1 MNNVRADESR
11 SCARCGTEIADGL
24 KSCPSCHQ
32 LVHAS
37 ELKQLAEEAE
47 RQQAS
52 GHMVEALA
60 AWRQALD
67 LLPIGT
73 RQHEVIQ
80 AKVSELSTAIDRGTT
95 VTTANRAARGFHPKP
110 PPRALAKGAA
120 GLGGIG
126 LVLWKF
132 KFLAA
137 MMLGKVKLLLLGLT
151 KMKTLLSML
160 LAFGVYWEVWGWP
173 FALGVVLAIYVHE
186 MGHVAALWRFGFK
199 ASAPV
204 FIPGIG
210 AFVRLQQRPANAR
223 ENSRIGLAGP
233 IWGLA
238 ATIAFYLAHLAT
250 GRNILAAIAQFSAWV
265 NLFNLIPIW
274 QLDGG
279 RGFSSLSRNERWLG
293 VLAIGLMYFLTG
305 ESLLILLLICA
316 VMQAL
321 GGGAAETDPVGLAQY
336 ACLVVALSTLCLIH
350 VPERPHERPRG
361 VLARLP
367 IPQPETARA

>member
-1 MNNVRADESR
+1 MNDSQVAEFR
-11 SCARCGTEIADGL
+11 SCTCCGTEIAGGF
-24 KSCPSCHQ
+24 KSCPNCHQ

-47 RQQAS
+47 RQQS
-52 GHMVEALA
+52 NGRLVEALA
-60 AWRQALD
+60 AWRRALE
-67 LLPIGT
+67 LLPLGT
-73 RQHEVIQ
+73 RQYEVIQ
-80 AKVSELSTAIDRGTT
+80 ARVSDLSNAIDRGAM
-95 VTTANRAARGFHPKP
+95 VETAAADEDSGAKRDRSGS
-110 PPRALAKGAA
+110 LAKGAA

-137 MMLGKVKLLLLGLT
+137 MVLGKAKLLLLGLT

-210 AFVRLQQRPANAR
+210 AFVRMQQRPANAR

-233 IWGLA
+233 IWGLG
-238 ATIAFYLAHLAT
+238 ATIAFYLAHVAM
-250 GRNILAAIAQFSAWV
+250 GWNILAAIAQFSAWV

-279 RGFSSLSRNERWLG
+279 RGFSSLSRNERWLA
-293 VLAIGLMYFLTG
+293 VLAIGLMFFLTG
-305 ESLLILLLICA
+305 ESLLILLLVCA

-321 GGGAAETDPVGLAQY
+321 AGGANEPDPVGLAQY

-350 VPERPHERPRG
+350 VPERPLERPHG
-361 VLARLP
+361 AIAQLQLMK
-367 IPQPETARA
+367 PEVA

>member
-1 MNNVRADESR
+1 MNETRAAASTFCT
-11 SCARCGTEIADGL
+11 SCGIEIAASL
-24 KSCPSCHQ
+24 KSCPNCHQ

-47 RQQAS
+47 RQQHGNHWA
-52 GHMVEALA
+52 EALA
-60 AWRQALD
+60 AWRRALD
-67 LLPIGT
+67 LLPVGT
-73 RQHEVIQ
+73 RQYEVIR
-80 AKVSELSTAIDRGTT
+80 ARVSELSSVIDRGGT
-95 VTTANRAARGFHPKP
+95 VATSSREAPSGENQERGGS
-110 PPRALAKGAA
+110 LAKGAA
-120 GLGGIG
+120 GVGGIG

-132 KFLAA
+132 KFLVA
-137 MMLGKVKLLLLGLT
+137 MVLGKAKLLLLGLT

-210 AFVRLQQRPANAR
+210 AFVRMQQRPANAR

-233 IWGLA
+233 IWGLG
-238 ATIAFYLAHLAT
+238 ATIAFYLAHIAM
-250 GRNILAAIAQFSAWV
+250 GWNILAAIAQFSAWV

-279 RGFSSLSRNERWLG
+279 RGFSSLSRNERWLA
-293 VLAIGLMYFLTG
+293 VLAIGSMFFLTG

-321 GGGAAETDPVGLAQY
+321 AGGADEPDPVGLAQFS
-336 ACLVVALSTLCLIH
+336 CLVVALSTLCLIH
-350 VPERPHERPRG
+350 VPERPLERPHG
-361 VLARLP
+361 VVAHLP
-367 IPQPETARA
+367 MPHPANA

>member
-1 MNNVRADESR
+1 MNETQVAESPR
-11 SCARCGTEIADGL
+11 CGSCGTEIAAGL
-24 KSCPSCHQ
+24 KSCPNCHQ
-32 LVHAS
+32 LVHAA

-47 RQQAS
+47 REQAS
-52 GHMVEALA
+52 GHLVQALA
-60 AWRQALD
+60 AWRQALE

-73 RQHEVIQ
+73 RQYEIIQ
-80 AKVSELSTAIDRGTT
+80 AKASDLSTAIDRGSSDS
-95 VTTANRAARGFHPKP
+95 KP
-110 PPRALAKGAA
+110 TEDERSGENHEQGVSLAKGAA

-137 MMLGKVKLLLLGLT
+137 MVLGKAKLLLLGLT
-151 KMKTLLSML
+151 KMKTFLSML

-186 MGHVAALWRFGFK
+186 MGHVAALCRFGFK

-210 AFVRLQQRPANAR
+210 AFVRLQQRPANAQ

-233 IWGLA
+233 IWGLG
-238 ATIAFYLAHLAT
+238 ATIAFYLAHLGT
-250 GRNILAAIAQFSAWV
+250 GWNILAAIAQFSAWV

-279 RGFSSLSRNERWLG
+279 RGFSSLSRNERWLA
-293 VLAIGLMYFLTG
+293 VLAIALTFFLTG

-316 VMQAL
+316 VMQAFS
-321 GGGAAETDPVGLAQY
+321 GGAEESDPVGLAQY
-336 ACLVVALSTLCLIH
+336 ACLVVALSALCLIH
-350 VPERPHERPRG
+350 VPERQLERRHG
-361 VLARLP
+361 AIAYLHLVQAG
-367 IPQPETARA
+367 TA

>member
-1 MNNVRADESR
+1 MNDTQVGETHFCTS
-11 SCARCGTEIADGL
+11 CGTELATGL
-24 KSCPSCHQ
+24 KSCPNCHQ
-32 LVHAS
+32 LLHAA
-37 ELKQLAEEAE
+37 ELRRLAEEAE
-47 RQQAS
+47 REQAS
-52 GHMVEALA
+52 GHLVEALT
-60 AWRQALD
+60 AWRQALE

-73 RQHEVIQ
+73 RQYEIIQ
-80 AKVSELSTAIDRGTT
+80 ARVSELSAAVDRGGTLTT
-95 VTTANRAARGFHPKP
+95 SPPEEDLDEKGENRGSF
-110 PPRALAKGAA
+110 AKGAA

-137 MMLGKVKLLLLGLT
+137 MVLGKAKLLLLGLT

-186 MGHVAALWRFGFK
+186 MGHVAALCRLGFK

-210 AFVRLQQRPANAR
+210 AFVRMQQRPANAR
-223 ENSRIGLAGP
+223 ENSRVGLAGP
-233 IWGLA
+233 IWGLGA
-238 ATIAFYLAHLAT
+238 IIAFYLAHLGT
-250 GRNILAAIAQFSAWV
+250 GWNILAAIAQFSAWV

-279 RGFSSLSRNERWLG
+279 RGFSALSRNERWLA
-293 VLAIGLMYFLTG
+293 VLAIGLMFFLTG

-316 VMQAL
+316 IMQAFA
-321 GGGAAETDPVGLAQY
+321 GGADEPDPVGLAQY

-350 VPERPHERPRG
+350 VPERPLEHRHG
-361 VLARLP
+361 VVAHLGD
-367 IPQPETARA
+367 